1 MAADIRRE
9 AALNISDHSTPDAQY
24 EAARIK
30 AVERYRIVDTP
41 PDRVFERIAALAAR
55 FFDAPMAMVSIV
67 DRDRIWFAALH
78 GFDTQLSY
86 VPHAD
91 GLCASAVIHDGPYI
105 VHDVHAEAT
114 AAVGKFVEDHRIEFY
129 QCAPIVNFDGY
140 RLGAVAVMDH
150 SPRPAPDEH
159 AGVLEDFAA
168 VVMEQLEL
176 RLSSIDALRN
186 ERRLRDAAEYA
197 RNDVQSDL
205 DDARQ
210 DRNDARRDRDIA
222 EQERD
227 ATEEWASVLQRTLLP
242 PSLPEIDGME
252 LSAHYHPASPRQVG
266 GDFYDVFG
274 LGGGQWAFFVG
285 DVEGHGTG
293 AASVTS
299 LIRYSLRS
307 AALHHTDP
315 IDVLTELNLILL
327 RDSDPRR
334 FCTVL
339 FGTVTPLGPGNGFHI
354 TIATGGHPPALLL
367 DPVEGTVEPIRSK
380 GGMLIGAT
388 PNARFD
394 SCEVHLRPGQTLLF
408 YTDGITEARRG
419 DDPFDQERLAD
430 FALEHAGESAR
441 DLVSDL
447 ATMIPKLEP
456 DDDVAVLAF
465 RAD

>member
-1 MAADIRRE
+1 MT
-9 AALNISDHSTPDAQY
+9 SGGTY

-55 FFDAPMAMVSIV
+55 FFDAPMAMVSLV
-67 DRDRIWFAALH
+67 DGDRIWFAALH
-78 GFDTQLSY
+78 GIETTLTY

-91 GLCASAVIHDGPYI
+91 GLCAAAVINDGPY
-105 VHDVHAEAT
+105 VMDDVRSAFPT
-114 AAVGKFVEDHRIEFY
+114 AVGKFVEDHDIAFY
-129 QCAPIVNFDGY
+129 RCAPIVNFDGY

-150 SPRPAPDEH
+150 HPRTASEDQ

-176 RLSSIDALRN
+176 RLSSLDALRV

-197 RNDVQSDL
+197 RD
-205 DDARQ
+205 
-210 DRNDARRDRDIA
+210 DARRDRDDARVDRNEARRDRDYAENDRVAAVRDRDLA

-227 ATEEWASVLQRTLLP
+227 ATEEWATVLQRTLLP
-242 PSLPEIDGME
+242 PSLPDVDGLE

-274 LGGGQWAFFVG
+274 LGDGRWAFFVG

-307 AALHHTDP
+307 AALHHDDP

-339 FGTVTPLGPGNGFHI
+339 FGTLTPCGPGNGFDV

-367 DPVEGTVEPIRSK
+367 DPAANTSAPIRSR

-394 SCEVHLRPGQTLLF
+394 SCDVHLHPGQTLLF
-408 YTDGITEARRG
+408 YTDGIIEARRG
-419 DDPFDQERLAD
+419 DDPFDQEGLAD
-430 FALEHAGESAR
+430 FALEHAGRSAD
-441 DLVSDL
+441 DLVGDL
-447 ATMIPKLEP
+447 ATMIPKLDP

-465 RAD
+465 RAH

>member
-1 MAADIRRE
+1 M
-9 AALNISDHSTPDAQY
+9 TTGGKY

-78 GFDTQLSY
+78 GIDTQLAY
-86 VPHAD
+86 VAHAD
-91 GLCASAVIHDGPYI
+91 GLCASAVIDDGPY
-105 VHDVHAEAT
+105 VVDDVRAGSPT
-114 AAVGKFVEDHRIEFY
+114 VGTFVEDHDIAFY
-129 QCAPIVNFDGY
+129 RCAPIVNFDGY

-150 SPRPAPDEH
+150 RPRTSSDDQ

-176 RLSSIDALRN
+176 RLSSLDALHT

-197 RNDVQSDL
+197 RHDAQVDL
-205 DDARQ
+205 VNARE
-210 DRNDARRDRDIA
+210 DRNEARRDRDLA

-227 ATEEWASVLQRTLLP
+227 ATEEWATVLQRTLLP
-242 PSLPEIDGME
+242 PSLPVVDDLE

-274 LGGGQWAFFVG
+274 LGDGRWAFFVG

-307 AALHHTDP
+307 AALHHADP

-339 FGTVTPLGPGNGFHI
+339 FGTLTPCGPGNGFDV

-367 DPVEGTVEPIRSK
+367 DPVAGTVAPIRSK

-394 SCEVHLRPGQTLLF
+394 SCDVHLHPGQTLLF
-408 YTDGITEARRG
+408 YTDGIIEARRG
-419 DDPFDQERLAD
+419 DDPFDQEGLAD
-430 FALEHAGESAR
+430 FALEHAGRSAH
-441 DLVSDL
+441 DLIGDL